1 MTTLIRRI
9 GSGQDE
15 PETAGMYLLLAAVL
29 HAFGVVNPP
38 LSGLPGWLWFP
49 VLLLGLGAVLL
60 RRRWLLPAVLAMA
73 SSGLGL
79 LALGSIAGYFM
90 AFEAVFSVFLLG
102 GLTLRRISFTLM
114 CLVSLLMAVLAWD
127 ATHLAQQVVLSLFL
141 TGFILFTPMLWAQ
154 NVRTAQD
161 LSASQAERSAALAAA
176 AEARAER
183 LSAEHHAARIS
194 ERTALARE
202 MHDVLSA
209 RLSSIA
215 LLSGAALAA
224 APGNEPLAAIR
235 RESVTGLEEMSEMVR
250 MLHAGTPALAARLT
264 DVPQL
269 VAEASEE
276 IELEY
281 SVPHPESIPAAV
293 HTAAHRTV
301 RELLVN
307 HAKHAPGS
315 TLSLRLEQLSD
326 RVWIHASNPVPEHAG
341 HGFGS
346 GIGLQSIR
354 TRAQA
359 VGGSCDIRPVPQFQ
373 VQVTLPTAA
382 QLQDGIHED
391 PAC

>member
-1 MTTLIRRI
+1 MTTLLRRL
-9 GSGQDE
+9 GSGQEE
-15 PETAGMYLLLAAVL
+15 PETAGMYLFLAAVL

-38 LSGLPGWLWFP
+38 LVELPGWLWFP

-60 RRRWLLPAVLAMA
+60 RRRWLLPAVLSMA
-73 SSGLGL
+73 STGLGL
-79 LALGSIAGYFM
+79 LALGSVAGYFM

-102 GLTLRRISFTLM
+102 GTRLRRMSFAVM
-114 CLVSLLMAVLAWD
+114 CLVSLVAAVIAWETTQ
-127 ATHLAQQVVLSLFL
+127 AEQQVVLSLFL

-154 NVRTAQD
+154 NVRTAQE
-161 LSASQAERSAALAAA
+161 LAASQAGRSAALAAA
-176 AEARAER
+176 AEERADR
-183 LSAEHHAARIS
+183 LTAEHHAARVS

-224 APGNEPLAAIR
+224 APGSEPLATIR
-235 RESVTGLEEMSEMVR
+235 RESVTGLEEMADMVR

-269 VAEASEE
+269 VADAPEE
-276 IELEY
+276 VQLDY
-281 SVPHPESIPAAV
+281 SVAHPERIPAAV

-315 TLSLRLEQLSD
+315 TLRLSLEQRPGS
-326 RVWIHASNPVPEHAG
+326 VQIMASNPVPPHPGNGAG
-341 HGFGS
+341 TGV
-346 GIGLQSIR
+346 GLASIR
-354 TRAQA
+354 TRALA
-359 VGGSCDIRPVPQFQ
+359 VGGSCEIQSAPEFQ
-373 VQVTLPTAA
+373 VQVTLPTAPRPEEEA
-382 QLQDGIHED
+382 HED
-391 PAC
+391 PAR

>member
-1 MTTLIRRI
+1 MTTLIRRL
-9 GSGQDE
+9 GSGQNE

-38 LSGLPGWLWFP
+38 LAGLPGWLWLP
-49 VLLLGLGAVLL
+49 ALLLGLGAILL
-60 RRRWLLPAVLAMA
+60 RRRWLLPAVLVMA
-73 SSGLGL
+73 VSGLGL

-90 AFEAVFSVFLLG
+90 VFEAVFSVFLLG
-102 GLTLRRISFTLM
+102 GMRLRRISFALM
-114 CLVSLLMAVLAWD
+114 CLVALVMALLAWD
-127 ATHLAQQVVLSLFL
+127 ATQAEQQVVLSLFL

-161 LSASQAERSAALAAA
+161 LAHSQAERSAALAAA

-215 LLSGAALAA
+215 LLSGAALAT

-269 VAEASEE
+269 VAQAPEE
-276 IELEY
+276 VELEY
-281 SVPHPESIPAAV
+281 SVPHPEGIPAAV
-293 HTAAHRTV
+293 HTAGHRTV

-315 TLSLRLEQLSD
+315 VLRLRLQQLPD
-326 RVWIHASNPVPEHAG
+326 RVQIYASNPVALQAG

-346 GIGLQSIR
+346 GIGLMSIR

-359 VGGSCDIRPVPQFQ
+359 VGGSMDVSTTPEFK
-373 VQVTLPTAA
+373 VQVVLPTAV
-382 QLQDGIHED
+382 QPEDEIHED